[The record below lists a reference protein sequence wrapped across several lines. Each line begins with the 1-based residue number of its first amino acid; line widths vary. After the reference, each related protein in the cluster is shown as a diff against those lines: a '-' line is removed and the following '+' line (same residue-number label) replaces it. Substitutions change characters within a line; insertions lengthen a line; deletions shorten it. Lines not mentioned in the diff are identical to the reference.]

1 VPKRRNVNNRVRMA
15 AVSRRA
21 QTNGHGRH
29 EREQEV
35 VQKDG
40 HDLDDLHAA
49 LLQTFIAKR
58 VIHSRDTESI
68 LTTLADATGFSSSH
82 NIRYLIHVDNEI
94 QPSQDEFEEIVAQIN
109 VALADFDL
117 EIRKCLVQATGQPL
131 WAIVLSPRNSS
142 LSV

>member
-1 VPKRRNVNNRVRMA
+1 MPKSQRQHRARMA
-15 AVSRRA
+15 AVARRA

-29 EREQEV
+29 EREQEIM
-35 VQKDG
+35 QQDD

-58 VIHSRDTESI
+58 VIHSRDTDSI
-68 LTTLADATGFSSSH
+68 LTTLADATGFSSSY
-82 NIRYLIHVDNEI
+82 NTQYLIHVDNEI
-94 QPSQDEFEEIVAQIN
+94 QPGQDEFEEIIAQIN

-131 WAIVLSPRNSS
+131 WAIVLSPRTSS
-142 LSV
+142 LTV